1 MRVLITGGAG
11 FIGSHLCERLLGEG
25 HHVTVVDDLS
35 TGALHNLAAVEG
47 HAALSCHVDTIFN
60 RERMAELV
68 ACADLVF
75 HLAAAVGVRNIVE
88 APVRTIET
96 NVRGSEVVLELAAH
110 YRRRTVLASTSEVY
124 GKSSKLPFAE
134 TDDLVL
140 GCTTHSRWAYACS
153 KMIDEFLALAYHRE
167 QALPVT
173 IVRLFNTVGPRQT
186 GRYGMVLPRFV
197 RQAITKQPIE
207 VYGSGEQTRCF
218 SHVRDI
224 VEGLVLCATSDKAA
238 GEIFNLGATEEVS
251 INALAERVKKVTGS
265 TSEVRHI
272 AYADAYGPG
281 FEDMQRR
288 VPDVSKAH
296 AWFGF
301 EARTP
306 LDRIIADVAAHA
318 RNEVERAAAAPV
330 R

>member
-11 FIGSHLCERLLGEG
+11 FIGSHLGERMLHDG
-25 HHVTVVDDLS
+25 HSVTVVDDLS
-35 TGALHNLAAVEG
+35 TGSLQNLAAVQG
-47 HAALSCHVDTIFN
+47 HPALRCHVASIFH
-60 RERMAELV
+60 RELMAELV
-68 ACADLVF
+68 EGADLVF

-96 NVRGSEVVLELAAH
+96 NVRGSEVVLELAAR

-124 GKSSKLPFAE
+124 GKSGKLPFAE
-134 TDDLVL
+134 SDDLVL
-140 GCTTHSRWAYACS
+140 GSTTNSRWAYACS

-197 RQAITKQPIE
+197 QQALAQQPIE

-224 VEGLVLCATSDKAA
+224 VEGLVRCAASEKAA

-251 INALAERVKKVTGS
+251 INGLAERVKKATGS
-265 TSEVRHI
+265 ASEVRHI
-272 AYADAYGPG
+272 AYADAYGAG

-288 VPDVSKAH
+288 VPDVSKAR

-306 LDRIIADVAAHA
+306 LDQIIADVAAHA
-318 RNEVERAAAAPV
+318 RNEVARAAATPV

>member
-11 FIGSHLCERLLGEG
+11 FIGSHLGERMLHDG
-25 HHVTVVDDLS
+25 HSVTVVDDLS
-35 TGALHNLAAVEG
+35 TGSLQNLAAVQG
-47 HAALSCHVDTIFN
+47 HPALRCHVESIFH
-60 RERMAELV
+60 RELMAELV
-68 ACADLVF
+68 EGADLVF

-134 TDDLVL
+134 SDDLVL
-140 GCTTHSRWAYACS
+140 GSTTNSRWAYACS

-197 RQAITKQPIE
+197 QQAIAQQPIE

-224 VEGLVLCATSDKAA
+224 VEGLVRCAASDKAA

-265 TSEVRHI
+265 ASEVRHV

-288 VPDVSKAH
+288 VPDVSKAR

-306 LDRIIADVAAHA
+306 LDQIIADVAAHA
-318 RNEVERAAAAPV
+318 RNEIERAAAAPL